1 MGRAVSVV
9 APCLRRKLYDA
20 AASGKHGIY
29 ILYDKVWGDGL
40 HYLEIISDRLPP
52 GYHGVQDIILGDDGA
67 IRFKKD
73 VDV

>member
-20 AASGKHGIY
+20 AASGKQGIY

-40 HYLEIISDRLPP
+40 HYLEIISDLLPP
-52 GYHGVQDIILGDDGA
+52 GDNGVQDVILEDGM

-73 VDV
+73 ADV